1 MRNTGSVQQG
11 DDMNLEQFYSG
22 NEWYAYQYF
31 GAHVK
36 EQGVTFRVYAPRAE
50 RVTLIGEFNLWRDQ
64 EMEVNGRGGIYS
76 LTVPE
81 AKAGQM
87 YKYRIYHYDGTV
99 TDKADPYGFAMEL
112 RPCSAS
118 IITEEGNYTFTDREW
133 MERREKLYNHPF
145 HIYEIHF
152 GSWRAKGDRW
162 YRYEEL
168 AEVLIPYLKEM
179 GYTHVEVMP
188 LTEHPLDASWGYQ
201 CTGFFAPTSRYGT
214 PDGLRKFV
222 NQCHQAGIGVIL
234 DFVMVHFAVDDY
246 GLSLFDGYPLYE
258 LPFDDVERSEWGSY
272 NFAHGRGET
281 ASFLKSCANY
291 WLTEFHFDGLR
302 MDAIS
307 NIIYWRGQES
317 CGVNRQAVSFIQAL
331 NDGLHNIHPTAVL
344 IAEDSTSYLKVTAPV
359 AYGGLG
365 FDYKWDLGFMHDT
378 LNFFQMS
385 PAERRGHY
393 GDILFSMHY
402 FYNELYLLAFSH
414 DEVVHGKKTILDK
427 MYGAYEDKFAQ
438 CRALFLYMLS
448 HPGKKMNF
456 MGNEIGQ
463 FREWAQYRP
472 QDFEVLGKF
481 PMHAMFTRFCRD
493 LNHIYLTHPAL
504 YVEEYNSDCFSYV
517 TADKDWDLVYA
528 YTRCAGGE
536 QILAVFNFS
545 DERYRN
551 YLIRLKGNHT
561 LKELIHSAS
570 RIYGGN
576 VLQDNVELPVRN
588 GQCMMDLEPY
598 SGRLFQV
605 W

>member
-1 MRNTGSVQQG
+1 M
-11 DDMNLEQFYSG
+11 DLEQFYGG
-22 NEWYAYQYF
+22 NEWYAYRYF

-36 EQGVTFRVYAPRAE
+36 EQGVTFRVYAPKAE
-50 RVTLIGEFNLWRDQ
+50 RVTLIGEFNLWKDQ
-64 EMEVNGRGGIYS
+64 EMELNGRGGIYS

-87 YKYRIYHYDGTV
+87 YKYRIYHHDGTV

-133 MERREKLYNHPF
+133 MEHRDKLYNHPF

-168 AEVLIPYLKEM
+168 AEVLVPYLKEM
-179 GYTHVEVMP
+179 GYTHVEIMP
-188 LTEHPLDASWGYQ
+188 LSEHPLDASWGYQ

-214 PDGLRKFV
+214 PDGLREFV
-222 NQCHQAGIGVIL
+222 NQCHQAGIGVLL

-272 NFAHGRGET
+272 NFAHGRGEA

-307 NIIYWRGQES
+307 NIIYWRGQEN
-317 CGVNRQAVSFIQAL
+317 CGVNQQAVSFVQAL

-385 PAERRGHY
+385 PAERRNHY

-463 FREWAQYRP
+463 FREWAEYRP
-472 QDFEVLGKF
+472 QDFEVLGRF
-481 PMHAMFTRFCRD
+481 PMHVMFSRFCRD
-493 LNHIYLTHPAL
+493 LNHIYLAHPAL
-504 YVEEYNSDCFSYV
+504 YDGEYNSACFSYV
-517 TADKDWDLVYA
+517 TADKEWDLVYA
-528 YTRCAGGE
+528 YTRSAGGE

-551 YLIRLKGNHT
+551 YLIPLKGNHT

-570 RIYGGN
+570 RIYGGT